1 MKNTVLIC
9 LIILFALSVRADEIP
24 PCFGSNCAYT
34 FDKIYCYGGK
44 LDNKQFNN
52 DMYELNLNSL
62 SQIPVSD
69 IVNKWTLIT
78 PNPSSGV
85 PQDEYRYGS
94 QFVVL
99 PDGSLFFD
107 GGYNEDHPLVARNIT
122 YNPQKNVWTVL
133 PGPSYNDSKNGGVY
147 RQVYSAAAVHLPDTN
162 SVAFYGGR
170 ELNAALNF
178 TYTIEKPFAN
188 LTYEISSE
196 QDPSKKLVEGIYGYG
211 YLTELNLDTGIWTS
225 VNEYFSTTNYF
236 PPITSYATA
245 TYHPG
250 SKRII
255 YLGGFSKDEFLVGS
269 TDQLDRIKFYD
280 TRTADW
286 GGKGTNGFIT
296 PTSRLGHTATLLNT
310 GNNILVYGGIIQT
323 SDETLEGKLS
333 PDYMFDLDLNTLT
346 WTVINRPTNSSGP
359 RAFHSAVLVNGT
371 SLFIMFGKKN
381 PETAGSLVAANDIMI
396 LNVTD
401 RNAITSLNT
410 YPNPTN
416 NDSASNGGQSK
427 GLSGGAIA
435 GIVVGVV
442 ALIAI
447 LVLAALYRKKSK
459 DKAKRK
465 EELRD
470 NYKAIDGEYKEV
482 QPFSAEFSGGSTDVE
497 NTSAQPI
504 ASGKSNQYANT
515 YSPDLADSK
524 LIKPDVYTDLQTK
537 PKPDV
542 HGTFHTKDKPDVY
555 GGFHSKYKP
564 DVEDD

>member
-1 MKNTVLIC
+1 MKNIVLIC

-24 PCFGSNCAYT
+24 PRFGSNCAYT

-62 SQIPVSD
+62 SQVPVSD

-78 PNPSSGV
+78 PNPSPGV

-178 TYTIEKPFAN
+178 TYTINKPFAN

-225 VNEYFSTTNYF
+225 VNEYFLNINYF
-236 PPITSYATA
+236 PLITSYATA

-255 YLGGFSKDEFLVGS
+255 YLGGFSKDESLVGS
-269 TDQLDRIKFYD
+269 TKQLDRIKFYN

-286 GGKGTNGFIT
+286 GGKVTNGFIT

-310 GNNILVYGGIIQT
+310 GNNILVYGGILQT
-323 SDETLEGKLS
+323 NDETVEGKLS

-346 WTVINRPTNSSGP
+346 WTVINRPTNSS
-359 RAFHSAVLVNGT
+359 VLE
-371 SLFIMFGKKN
+371 LFIQLFLLMN

-459 DKAKRK
+459 GKAKRRK
-465 EELRD
+465 ELRD
-470 NYKAIDGEYKEV
+470 NYKGIDGEYKEV
-482 QPFSAEFSGGSTDVE
+482 QPFSAGFSGGSTDVE

-504 ASGKSNQYANT
+504 ASGKSNQYANN
-515 YSPDLADSK
+515 YSPDLADSN
-524 LIKPDVYTDLQTK
+524 LIKPDANTDFQTK

-542 HGTFHTKDKPDVY
+542 HGTFHTKEKPDAYGNFHMRDKPDVQ
-555 GGFHSKYKP
+555 
-564 DVEDD
+564 DD

>member
-1 MKNTVLIC
+1 
-9 LIILFALSVRADEIP
+9 
-24 PCFGSNCAYT
+24 
-34 FDKIYCYGGK
+34 
-44 LDNKQFNN
+44 
-52 DMYELNLNSL
+52 MYELNLNSL
-62 SQIPVSD
+62 SQGPVSD

-78 PNPSSGV
+78 PNPSPGV

-122 YNPQKNVWTVL
+122 YNPQKNIWAVL
-133 PGPSYNDSKNGGVY
+133 PGRGYNDTKNGGIY
-147 RQVYSAAAVHLPDTN
+147 RQVYSAAAVYLPDTN

-178 TYTIEKPFAN
+178 TYTIKKPFAN

-196 QDPSKKLVEGIYGYG
+196 QDPSKKLVVGIYGYG

-225 VNEYFSTTNYF
+225 SNTYPAGLHNF
-236 PPITSYATA
+236 PIIHSYATA

-250 SKRII
+250 SKKII

-269 TDQLDRIKFYD
+269 TNQLDRYQFYD

-296 PTSRLGHTATLLNT
+296 PTSRLGHTATLLNS
-310 GNNILVYGGIIQT
+310 GNNILVYGGILQT
-323 SDETLEGKLS
+323 NDETVEGKLS

-346 WTVINRPTNSSGP
+346 WTVINKPTNSLGP

-371 SLFIMFGKKN
+371 SLFIMFGKKD
-381 PETAGSLVAANDIMI
+381 PETAGSLVAANDIMV

-401 RNAITSLNT
+401 RNAITSLNI

-416 NDSASNGGQSK
+416 GDPASNGGQSK

-442 ALIAI
+442 AVIAI

-465 EELRD
+465 KELRD
-470 NYKAIDGEYKEV
+470 NYTAIDGEYKEV
-482 QPFSAEFSGGSTDVE
+482 QPFSAEFLGGSTGAE
-497 NTSAQPI
+497 NTSAQPS
-504 ASGKSNQYANT
+504 ASGKPNQYAKT
-515 YSPDLADSK
+515 YSPDLADSN

-542 HGTFHTKDKPDVY
+542 Y
-555 GGFHSKYKP
+555 GGFHSKDKP